1 MKKNSKKNTNELT
14 WVNDRFAIDGVN
26 NYSDD
31 VTFFNLHVK
40 TALGD
45 MTVYGCRVIS
55 GSKGDFISFPS
66 RKGED
71 DKYYNYCFI
80 KFSDDDT
87 ESIIDT
93 VAGMI

>member
-1 MKKNSKKNTNELT
+1 MKKNSKKNTNELN
-14 WVNDRFAIDGVN
+14 WVNDRFAVDGVN

-31 VTFFNLHVK
+31 VTFFNLHVQ
-40 TALGD
+40 TELGD
-45 MTVYGCRVIS
+45 LTIYGCRVIS

-80 KFSDDDT
+80 KFSEDDMNL
-87 ESIIDT
+87 IIDT